1 MGSFRYRV
9 IDTSG
14 SEIAIVADDRLQI
27 AHDETVMLPDGR
39 TAAVLEV
46 NDDEVDG
53 GDGGVV
59 ATLVVDDGRQARGDC
74 AGRAFKR
81 SGPATVS
88 CSPRSSSPRALRASV
103 GCGLGPEPRV
113 TRPVHTILRLR
124 RCESDYVER
133 SERSP
138 TVAAC

>member
-1 MGSFRYRV
+1 MGGFRYRV

-81 SGPATVS
+81 SGPATGVLFAS
-88 CSPRSSSPRALRASV
+88 ELLASRASRVGGLRARARTSSYEASPHH
-103 GCGLGPEPRV
+103 LTP
-113 TRPVHTILRLR
+113 
-124 RCESDYVER
+124 
-133 SERSP
+133 P
-138 TVAAC
+138 TV